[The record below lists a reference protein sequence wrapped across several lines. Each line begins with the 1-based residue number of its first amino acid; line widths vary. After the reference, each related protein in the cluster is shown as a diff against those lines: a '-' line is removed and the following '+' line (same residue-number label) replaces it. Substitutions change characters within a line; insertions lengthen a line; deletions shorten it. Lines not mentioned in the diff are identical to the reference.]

1 MYEGQFNSAG
11 QPNGFG
17 RFISEATLVQG
28 FWQQG
33 QIHGSALMI
42 QNYFSAPTEQ
52 EKKGVCQ
59 LALHNPS

>member
-28 FWQQG
+28 FW
-33 QIHGSALMI
+33 
-42 QNYFSAPTEQ
+42 
-52 EKKGVCQ
+52 
-59 LALHNPS
+59 